1 MHLRTPLGAL
11 LAAPAVAAGAIYL
24 TPTHVTHRYE
34 YKLTNGEALI
44 IIPVDNAEYA
54 ADATKL
60 YLEPLGFD
68 GTPTTINIPEVIAGD
83 TLNQAVNTGVQD
95 LVTAV
100 EQQYNAGGIDAADP
114 LFIFGYSQSSVEA
127 GLAEQQLAAYG
138 IPEQDLHFVLV
149 GDSASADGGFLN
161 TYLDS
166 LPESTRQFVTSMLQQ
181 FGADEVMGLKT
192 PDNLYPTDVY
202 SLSGDGWVNYADGA
216 NHLGMFT
223 DHLEYL
229 GLTPTEVG
237 SATLSLADGLTNY
250 WTINDSVVNSLE
262 ALWTQLMMAVSIF

>member
-1 MHLRTPLGAL
+1 
-11 LAAPAVAAGAIYL
+11 
-24 TPTHVTHRYE
+24 
-34 YKLTNGEALI
+34 
-44 IIPVDNAEYA
+44 
-54 ADATKL
+54 
-60 YLEPLGFD
+60 
-68 GTPTTINIPEVIAGD
+68 
-83 TLNQAVNTGVQD
+83 
-95 LVTAV
+95 
-100 EQQYNAGGIDAADP
+100 
-114 LFIFGYSQSSVEA
+114 
-127 GLAEQQLAAYG
+127 
-138 IPEQDLHFVLV
+138 
-149 GDSASADGGFLN
+149 
-161 TYLDS
+161 
-166 LPESTRQFVTSMLQQ
+166 
-181 FGADEVMGLKT
+181 MGLKT